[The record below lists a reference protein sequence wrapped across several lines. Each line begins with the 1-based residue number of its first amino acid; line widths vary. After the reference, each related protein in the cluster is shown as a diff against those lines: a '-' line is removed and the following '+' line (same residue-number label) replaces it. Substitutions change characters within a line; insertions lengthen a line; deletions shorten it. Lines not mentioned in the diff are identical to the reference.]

1 MEEKLTMQS
10 VIYIAAVALVTAMT
24 LGGAYLMY
32 YGQHGLVA

>member
-1 MEEKLTMQS
+1 MEEKLDLQS

-32 YGQHGLVA
+32 YAPHRLVS